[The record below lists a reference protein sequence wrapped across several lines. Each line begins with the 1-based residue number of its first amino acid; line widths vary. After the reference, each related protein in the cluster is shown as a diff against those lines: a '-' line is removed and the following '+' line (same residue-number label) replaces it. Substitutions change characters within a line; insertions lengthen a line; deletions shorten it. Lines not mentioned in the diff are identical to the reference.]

1 MKVYSAILVFLV
13 LISANFAY
21 AERLAI
27 SANVANVRSGPGTQ
41 YDIIWKVEKYHPLF
55 IVKKSNEW
63 YQFEDFEGDKGW
75 VHKSLVG
82 KIKTI
87 ITKSNISN
95 IRSGPGTQ
103 FNVLFTV
110 EKGIP
115 FKVLKSEGPWINIQ
129 HADGDQGW
137 IHVSL
142 VW

>member
-115 FKVLKSEGPWINIQ
+115 FKVLESQGQWINIQ

-142 VW
+142 IW

>member
-1 MKVYSAILVFLV
+1 MKVYSAIMVFLA
-13 LISANFAY
+13 LICANFAY

-55 IVKKSNEW
+55 IVNKSNEW
-63 YQFEDFEGDKGW
+63 YQFEDFEGDQGW

-87 ITKSNISN
+87 ITKSDISN

-115 FKVLKSEGPWINIQ
+115 FKVLGSQGQWINIQ

-137 IHVSL
+137 IHISL

>member
-115 FKVLKSEGPWINIQ
+115 FKVLESQGQWINIQ